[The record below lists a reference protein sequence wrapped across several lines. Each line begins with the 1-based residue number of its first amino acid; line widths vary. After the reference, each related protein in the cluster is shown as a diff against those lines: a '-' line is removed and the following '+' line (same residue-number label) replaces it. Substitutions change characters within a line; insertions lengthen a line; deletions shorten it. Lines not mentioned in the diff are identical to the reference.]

1 MYRTTIAL
9 STIMFEIKRFLR
21 LKKRYFLVF
30 GNRELFL
37 INNNKVRTQSAKT
50 NTKHQTNDKFRLKQ
64 LFYVILINE
73 SKTKQ

>member
-1 MYRTTIAL
+1 MYRTTIAHCIAL

-21 LKKRYFLVF
+21 LKKQYFFVF

-37 INNNKVRTQSAKT
+37 INNKLRTHPEKT

-64 LFYVILINE
+64 LFLCYIY
-73 SKTKQ
+73 Q